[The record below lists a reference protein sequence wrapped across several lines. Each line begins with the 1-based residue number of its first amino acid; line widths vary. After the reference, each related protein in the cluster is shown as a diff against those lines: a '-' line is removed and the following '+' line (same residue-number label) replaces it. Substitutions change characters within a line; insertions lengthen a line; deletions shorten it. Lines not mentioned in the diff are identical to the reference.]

1 MSQRDFVH
9 QLDHGPGLSSNR
21 LGDKL
26 HLDWLLMALI
36 LMVCLGGLVVLYSGA
51 DGNLSLVYRQAAYMG
66 LGFCSMIVLAQISP
80 ATYRRFAL
88 PVYLLG
94 IVLLVAT
101 LFAGTDAKGAQRW
114 LAVPGLGLRVQPSE
128 LMKVAVPV
136 MVGAYLSRRS
146 LPPSPK
152 HLLGALLICLIPAL
166 LIFRQPDLGTAIL
179 VAASGI
185 FVIFMAGLSWRWIA
199 GFALVVAIGAPLFWF
214 YGMHDYQKQ
223 RVLTFLDP
231 SQDPL
236 GAGWNII
243 QSETAIGSGGLWG
256 KGWMLGTQSHLDF
269 LPESHTDFIIAV
281 LAEEFGYVGVL
292 ALLTLYALIIG
303 RGLYLAVTAQD
314 TFSRLVAG
322 ALILTFFVYV
332 VVNMGMVSGL
342 LPIVGVPLPLISYGG
357 TSILTLLSA
366 FGMIMSMH
374 SHRRMLGY

>member
-80 ATYRRFAL
+80 
-88 PVYLLG
+88 
-94 IVLLVAT
+94 VLLVAT

-256 KGWMLGTQSHLDF
+256 KGWMQGTQSHLDF